1 MNVINM
7 IIEIE
12 IEIFQ
17 CPINDI
23 SLFITALFNKSLDVH
38 GNFIIF
44 SSLFF
49 RILLFL
55 CFFDPILI
63 GII

>member
-38 GNFIIF
+38 GSFIIF
-44 SSLFF
+44 CLYFSEFFYFFVFLTLF
-49 RILLFL
+49 
-55 CFFDPILI
+55 
-63 GII
+63 